1 MKTRTKVGSS
11 IRWENKATKPIKAV
25 QAAVPQT
32 KIDFREKYWP
42 MIGDM
47 RTPMI
52 CATPVSDYPTVTAF
66 SFPGN
71 TASKTTP
78 E

>member
-1 MKTRTKVGSS
+1 MNTRTKVGSS
-11 IRWENKATKPIKAV
+11 IRCENKATKPIKTV
-25 QAAVPQT
+25 HAAVPQT

-42 MIGDM
+42 MTGEI

-52 CATPVSDYPTVTAF
+52 CATPVSDYPTVIAF

>member
-1 MKTRTKVGSS
+1 MNTRTKVGSS
-11 IRWENKATKPIKAV
+11 IRWENRATQLMKAV

-42 MIGDM
+42 MTGEI

-52 CATPVSDYPTVTAF
+52 CATPVSD
-66 SFPGN
+66 
-71 TASKTTP
+71 
-78 E
+78 